1 MSEFHGEYISYR
13 VSKATESLS
22 DARILAENESW
33 NACINRLYYACYYIV
48 SALLLKSQL
57 NTQTHSGVKTFFN
70 LHFIKTGKLAVG
82 DGRLYSD
89 LMDWRQKGDYG
100 DMFDFDKETVLPL
113 IPLVSS
119 FIQRVEKLLETDNPV
134 I

>member
-57 NTQTHSGVKTFFN
+57 NTQTHSGVKTLFN
-70 LHFIKTGKLAVG
+70 LHFIKTGKLTVG

-134 I
+134 L

>member
-1 MSEFHGEYISYR
+1 MSKFHGEYISYR
-13 VSKATESLS
+13 VSKATESLG
-22 DARILAENESW
+22 DARILAENKSW
-33 NACINRLYYACYYIV
+33 NACVNRLYYACYYIV

-57 NTQTHSGVKTFFN
+57 NTQTHSGVKTLFN
-70 LHFIKTGKLAVG
+70 LHFIKTGKLTVE